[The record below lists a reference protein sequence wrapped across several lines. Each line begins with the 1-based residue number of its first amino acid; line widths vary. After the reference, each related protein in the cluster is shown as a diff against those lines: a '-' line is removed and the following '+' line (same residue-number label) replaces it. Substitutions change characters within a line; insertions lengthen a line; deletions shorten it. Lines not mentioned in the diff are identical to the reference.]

1 MTLVVYVPD
10 CGYDEYYDLLAAF
23 VDKVQR
29 VTSREPFLIER
40 ASEAARP
47 ARVRPRD
54 HDGASSATLPA
65 SRTQRRCR
73 LSAARRASG
82 APSRRLAVSRPRECS
97 LTCPLRLSRA
107 GAHAVHQG
115 CRRLRKGGH
124 RREGGRPRPHR
135 PPHRAVHRI
144 GGRVRGTDRRSP
156 LTNPGE
162 ETPKLSLRPRS
173 SARSCAS
180 RANRA
185 KRAKSKSS
193 AKNVFSFRRAPSSVD
208 RVARRPLTSPRPSL
222 VHTRRPFPF
231 PSLRRPS

>member
-135 PPHRAVHRI
+135 PPHRAVHGI
-144 GGRVRGTDRRSP
+144 GGRVRGTDRAIASPKPRGRNPETLRARS
-156 LTNPGE
+156 GAE
-162 ETPKLSLRPRS
+162 ARGTPKQTPTLLRD
-173 SARSCAS
+173 
-180 RANRA
+180 
-185 KRAKSKSS
+185 
-193 AKNVFSFRRAPSSVD
+193 VFSFLRETERRSRIVCRPAHRSASV
-208 RVARRPLTSPRPSL
+208 PKP
-222 VHTRRPFPF
+222 
-231 PSLRRPS
+231 